1 MKTYALNHQ
10 TPPLAE
16 LIEQV
21 KHGEEIILTEQNQPV
36 VRLVAVSTPP
46 RPRAKAGTLKGKIWM
61 SPDFDEPLDD
71 FKQYMKQAPNQ
82 SQTTL

>member
-16 LIEQV
+16 LIEEV
-21 KHGEEIILTEQNQPV
+21 KQGEEIVLTDQNQPV
-36 VRLVAVSTPP
+36 ARLVAVSPSP

-61 SPDFDEPLDD
+61 SPDFDKPLDD
-71 FKQYMKQAPNQ
+71 FKEYME
-82 SQTTL
+82 